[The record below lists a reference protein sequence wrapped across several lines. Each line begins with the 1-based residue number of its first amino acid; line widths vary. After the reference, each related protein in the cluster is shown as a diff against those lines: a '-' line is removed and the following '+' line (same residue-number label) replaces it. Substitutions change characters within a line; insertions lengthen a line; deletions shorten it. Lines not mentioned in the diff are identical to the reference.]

1 MNLLSAFLAGVA
13 LWLLALP
20 AVAAFVRA
28 SSRWPLQ
35 MVVRPAASV
44 LGLGLAALTLF
55 FACRWLLWLAARYVR
70 RAVEHV
76 PDPPVATQVER
87 ATRVAMLREVT
98 LAVALLSA
106 VAAAG
111 AVWTQGWRPEGT
123 WYLLVLAALFSLVAV
138 GRDRALPLTAAH
150 AEDAPRLPQG
160 APPPAEAHWVARVW
174 TWEPEERLAELARR
188 QCGRE
193 VPWRTEALA
202 ALDGDERGSPLP
214 VGSARDPGAP
224 GPVAL
229 QLAEQ
234 IRQTPAGAAVP
245 DRPAVLAAI
254 VASTV
259 VQGAR
264 QRPEPGGGTVPRAR
278 RGRAPVKDA
287 STSPGAAL
295 ARGAV
300 LDRGQVRDLV
310 AEVLDALGIACE
322 VEDEGCSV
330 HMGDE
335 RRAVLRI
342 AADARDWR
350 LTVGDAP
357 GENGC

>member
-28 SSRWPLQ
+28 TSRWPLQ
-35 MVVRPAASV
+35 AVVRPAASAV
-44 LGLGLAALTLF
+44 GLGLAALTLF
-55 FACRWLLWLAARYVR
+55 FACRWLLWLTARYVR

-87 ATRVAMLREVT
+87 ATRVAALREVT

-106 VAAAG
+106 LVAAA

-123 WYLLVLAALFSLVAV
+123 WYLLVLAALFALAAV
-138 GRDRALPLTAAH
+138 GRDRALPLTEARV
-150 AEDAPRLPQG
+150 EDGPRLPQA
-160 APPPAEAHWVARVW
+160 APPPTEAHWVARVW
-174 TWEPEERLAELARR
+174 TWEPEGRLADLARS

-193 VPWRTEALA
+193 VPWRAEALA
-202 ALDGDERGSPLP
+202 ALEGDDWGSSEPA
-214 VGSARDPGAP
+214 GAAGDPGGP
-224 GPVAL
+224 GPVAA

-245 DRPAVLAAI
+245 DQPALLAAI
-254 VASTV
+254 AASVV

-264 QRPEPGGGTVPRAR
+264 RRPEPGVGTVSRAR
-278 RGRAPVKDA
+278 RGRVPGRVV

-295 ARGAV
+295 ARGAA
-300 LDRGQVRDLV
+300 LDRDQVRDLV
-310 AEVLDALGIACE
+310 AEVLDALGVACE
-322 VEDEGCSV
+322 REDEGCTL
-330 HMGDE
+330 HLGDG
-335 RRAVLRI
+335 RRAALRI
-342 AADARDWR
+342 ATDARDWR

-357 GENGC
+357 GGSG